1 MAKKGKKNKKDKKG
15 KAEEKSDGGKK
26 GKKGKKG
33 RKSTM
38 SEAFSATKG
47 KKGKGKG
54 KGKGKKM
61 SIRPSKVSIP
71 ATVPDPPTPP
81 PTPEPKCND
90 KQRADEPC
98 RYTED
103 ACCKG
108 AVACRPNHY
117 PGILEEPERMAVVGS
132 ESGSYE
138 SLCKLV
144 RAGMRCADRVFIMTP
159 WGNYVIFRAHDEQ
172 NKIYFIYDGCTCNV
186 NRFRYLDL
194 REGTAGLLYF
204 DCIHSLITY
213 MMDSK
218 KQRMTLKNIKR
229 SVIDDICKEF
239 CEFAH

>member
-1 MAKKGKKNKKDKKG
+1 MAKKGKKDKKG
-15 KAEEKSDGGKK
+15 KDEPADGGKK

-33 RKSTM
+33 RKSAL
-38 SEAFSATKG
+38 SEAASVGKG
-47 KKGKGKG
+47 KKGKGKD
-54 KGKGKKM
+54 KRKKSKM
-61 SIRPSKVSIP
+61 SVRQSKAASAMIRAEPEPI
-71 ATVPDPPTPP
+71 PP
-81 PTPEPKCND
+81 PPPPPEPKCND
-90 KQRADEPC
+90 KIRSDDPC

-117 PGILEEPERMAVVGS
+117 PGILDEPERMAVVGS

-159 WGNYVIFRAHDEQ
+159 WGNYVIFRAHDEN

-194 REGTAGLLYF
+194 NEGTAGLLYF
-204 DCIHSLITY
+204 DCVHSLISY
-213 MMDSK
+213 MMESK
-218 KQRMTLKNIKR
+218 KQRMSLKRIKR

-239 CEFAH
+239 CEFGH

>member
-1 MAKKGKKNKKDKKG
+1 M
-15 KAEEKSDGGKK
+15 GKK
-26 GKKGKKG
+26 GKGKKDSGKKG
-33 RKSTM
+33 RKSN
-38 SEAFSATKG
+38 ASASSAGSKKG
-47 KKGKGKG
+47 KKGKGK
-54 KGKGKKM
+54 KGKKSSVNSKASATSAAKAA
-61 SIRPSKVSIP
+61 SIEARAAP
-71 ATVPDPPTPP
+71 APP
-81 PTPEPKCND
+81 PPPPPAQPQCND
-90 KQRADEPC
+90 KQRSDEPC

-117 PGILEEPERMAVVGS
+117 PGILDEPERMAVVGS

-159 WGNYVIFRAHDEQ
+159 WGNYVIFRAHDED

-194 REGTAGLLYF
+194 HEGTAGLLYF
-204 DCIHSLITY
+204 DCLHNLITY
-213 MMDSK
+213 MLDSK
-218 KQRMTLKNIKR
+218 RKRMSLKRIKR

-239 CEFAH
+239 CEFGH

>member
-1 MAKKGKKNKKDKKG
+1 MAKAGKKGKDKR
-15 KAEEKSDGGKK
+15 ASTESE
-26 GKKGKKG
+26 KKGKKG
-33 RKSTM
+33 RKSSTL
-38 SEAFSATKG
+38 SDTSAGKG
-47 KKGKGKG
+47 KKGKGKRKS
-54 KGKGKKM
+54 KGKT
-61 SIRPSKVSIP
+61 SVIDTTTAVQAQPEVPSTPS
-71 ATVPDPPTPP
+71 PP
-81 PTPEPKCND
+81 PEPKCND
-90 KQRADEPC
+90 QQRADEPC

-108 AVACRPNHY
+108 AIACRPNHY

-144 RAGMRCADRVFIMTP
+144 RAGMRCADRIFIMTP
-159 WGNYVIFRAHDEQ
+159 WGNYVIFRAHDEE

-204 DCIHSLITY
+204 DCVHALITY
-213 MMDSK
+213 MLDSK
-218 KQRMTLKNIKR
+218 KQRMSLKRIRR

-239 CEFAH
+239 CEFGPK